1 MQLCEKQKNT
11 SLVIEDSGN
20 TRENQCTPSLA
31 LATEDQAVKVDQHL
45 STVKCL
51 LRRPNKKP
59 TTMYNPGFDD
69 SESTNNTTTER
80 KSTMLGA
87 TAVPSTS
94 GQPTPPQTST
104 TFRANVSTTTT
115 AAVTSSTYSA
125 ADYYCHEGLTI
136 TKNIIRFKNVKIISN
151 NTYMSNNETT
161 RPDIKAHNNAED
173 TQAQNSTGHR
183 RKLFGKKPVFKVG
196 DTVINSTTPLSIPRS
211 TTPPHCISTPH
222 KDHIKL
228 NPGTSKYHQNL
239 GSTRTTTTHKH
250 AAAWS
255 SQMAK
260 LRHTSEIA
268 QHAARAEKMAEERRR
283 EKLTTILHLDRTIE
297 KTRHAFHVTKRFLY
311 PRRLLKY
318 FRKKRI
324 MAQWERL
331 QESRRS
337 LDSLSVKELVDL
349 KFMLEERLRSFE
361 ESSSSVTSSVPSTQ
375 SL

>member
-1 MQLCEKQKNT
+1 
-11 SLVIEDSGN
+11 
-20 TRENQCTPSLA
+20 
-31 LATEDQAVKVDQHL
+31 
-45 STVKCL
+45 
-51 LRRPNKKP
+51 
-59 TTMYNPGFDD
+59 MYNPGFDD

-104 TFRANVSTTTT
+104 FKASVSTTTTTTAT

-136 TKNIIRFKNVKIISN
+136 TKNIIRFKNVKII
-151 NTYMSNNETT
+151 TNNETT
-161 RPDIKAHNNAED
+161 RPDIKTHNNAED
-173 TQAQNSTGHR
+173 TQAQNST
-183 RKLFGKKPVFKVG
+183 VFKVG
-196 DTVINSTTPLSIPRS
+196 EVVINSTTPLSIPRS
-211 TTPPHCISTPH
+211 TTPPHCTSTPH
-222 KDHIKL
+222 KNHIKL
-228 NPGTSKYHQNL
+228 NPGTSTSHQDHHTGTFTTKSHHLHNVNTNSM
-239 GSTRTTTTHKH
+239 GSTRTNTTTTHKH

-268 QHAARAEKMAEERRR
+268 QHAARAEKMAEERRT

-337 LDSLSVKELVDL
+337 LDSLSVKELVNL

>member
-1 MQLCEKQKNT
+1 
-11 SLVIEDSGN
+11 
-20 TRENQCTPSLA
+20 
-31 LATEDQAVKVDQHL
+31 
-45 STVKCL
+45 
-51 LRRPNKKP
+51 
-59 TTMYNPGFDD
+59 MYNPGFDD

-104 TFRANVSTTTT
+104 FRASVSTTTT
-115 AAVTSSTYSA
+115 TTAAAAVTSSTYSA

-136 TKNIIRFKNVKIISN
+136 TKNIIRFKNVKIITN

-161 RPDIKAHNNAED
+161 RPDIKAHNNAEE
-173 TQAQNSTGHR
+173 THAQNSTGHR

-211 TTPPHCISTPH
+211 TTPPHS
-222 KDHIKL
+222 
-228 NPGTSKYHQNL
+228 TSKYHQNL
-239 GSTRTTTTHKH
+239 GSTHTTTTHKH

-337 LDSLSVKELVDL
+337 LDSLSVKELVNL

-361 ESSSSVTSSVPSTQ
+361 ESSSSVTSSQPSTQ

>member
-1 MQLCEKQKNT
+1 MQVFEKQEK
-11 SLVIEDSGN
+11 IIARHGIFWKHEGK
-20 TRENQCTPSLA
+20 P
-31 LATEDQAVKVDQHL
+31 ATEDQAVKVDQHL
-45 STVKCL
+45 STVKCQ
-51 LRRPNKKP
+51 LRRPNEKP

-69 SESTNNTTTER
+69 SESSVKTTTER

-104 TFRANVSTTTT
+104 TFRASVSTTTT
-115 AAVTSSTYSA
+115 AAVTSSTYSE

-161 RPDIKAHNNAED
+161 RTDIKTHNNAED

-183 RKLFGKKPVFKVG
+183 RKLFGKKPVLKVG

-211 TTPPHCISTPH
+211 TTPPHCTSTPH

-228 NPGTSKYHQNL
+228 NPGTS
-239 GSTRTTTTHKH
+239 T
-250 AAAWS
+250 
-255 SQMAK
+255 
-260 LRHTSEIA
+260 
-268 QHAARAEKMAEERRR
+268 
-283 EKLTTILHLDRTIE
+283 
-297 KTRHAFHVTKRFLY
+297 
-311 PRRLLKY
+311 RRLLKY

-337 LDSLSVKELVDL
+337 LDSLSVKELVNL